1 MEYSEGTY
9 IFCAFSESSKVL
21 YLSRWKL
28 CIRRREDKQRSLYL
42 DDEIYLNCLE
52 AVGAKAMVVGHTLSY
67 QAEHVAAYGEL
78 MWECPVVLEI
88 RGDKARVI
96 RSNCD
101 SLKKKKQLRHRSMNS
116 PITPRPVHG

>member
-28 CIRRREDKQRSLYL
+28 CIRRREDKQRSLCL
-42 DDEIYLNCLE
+42 DDELYLNCLE

-78 MWECPVVLEI
+78 EVLEI
-88 RGDKARVI
+88 RGDKASVI

-101 SLKKKKQLRHRSMNS
+101 SLKKRSNCDID
-116 PITPRPVHG
+116 P

>member
-42 DDEIYLNCLE
+42 DDEIYPENCYIIITLNCLE

-78 MWECPVVLEI
+78 MWECPVVLLTL
-88 RGDKARVI
+88 D
-96 RSNCD
+96 
-101 SLKKKKQLRHRSMNS
+101 
-116 PITPRPVHG
+116 